1 MGRYKH
7 LTDILWVDD
16 IRDPYSKEWT
26 NWFIKN
32 VGAISSDKFCWVKNF
47 DEFKEYIDKYG
58 LPRVI
63 CFDHDLG
70 ETGKNERNGLTCAI
84 YLIEYCLNNNLDIPK
99 YCCQTS
105 NPVGKQ
111 NISSLLDNYH
121 KHFSN
126 FKK

>member
-16 IRDPYSKEWT
+16 MRDPITNEWT

-32 VGAISSDKFCWVKNF
+32 VGAISSDAFCWVKNF
-47 DEFKEYIDKYG
+47 DEFKEYIDNYG
-58 LPRVI
+58 RPRVI

-70 ETGKNERNGLTCAI
+70 ETGENERNGLTCAK
-84 YLIEYCLNNNLDIPK
+84 YLVEYCMKHNLDIPE

-105 NPVGKQ
+105 NPVGKE
-111 NISSLLDNYH
+111 NISLFLNNYH
-121 KHFSN
+121 KIFN
-126 FKK
+126 INK

>member
-7 LTDILWVDD
+7 LTDILWIDD
-16 IRDPYSKEWT
+16 MRDPLTNEWT

-32 VGAISSDKFCWVKNF
+32 VGAISSDVFCWVKNF
-47 DEFKEYIDKYG
+47 DEFKEYIDSYG

-70 ETGKNERNGLTCAI
+70 ETGENERNGLTCAK
-84 YLIEYCLNNNLDIPK
+84 YLVEYCMEHNLDIPE

-105 NPVGKQ
+105 NPVGKE
-111 NISSLLDNYH
+111 NISLFLNNYI
-121 KHFSN
+121 KFITIN
-126 FKK
+126 K